1 MKKDLKKL
9 TKKDIK
15 MSIDPLKLASPKKNP
30 AKKLTLKERQ
40 ARTALLVLQKAQAK
54 LREHN
59 ATGWDG
65 QGSKKRETNMA
76 GNIKMET
83 SASQNKYP
91 GWKRKQ
97 VKLQERVKQLKSK

>member
-1 MKKDLKKL
+1 MKKDLRKL
-9 TKKDIK
+9 IKKDIK
-15 MSIDPLKLASPKKNP
+15 MSIDPLKLANPKKNP
-30 AKKLTLKERQ
+30 DKKLTLKERQ
-40 ARTALLVLQKAQAK
+40 ARTARSVLQKAQAK

-65 QGSKKRETNMA
+65 QGSKKRESNMA

-83 SASQNKYP
+83 NASQNKYP

-97 VKLQERVKQLKSK
+97 VKLQERVKQLKPK

>member
-1 MKKDLKKL
+1 
-9 TKKDIK
+9 
-15 MSIDPLKLASPKKNP
+15 MSIDPLRLASPKTSKT
-30 AKKLTLKERQ
+30 KKLTLKERQ

-65 QGSKKRETNMA
+65 QGSKTRDSNMA

-83 SASQNKYP
+83 KDSKNKYP

-97 VKLQERVKQLKSK
+97 VKLQERVRQLKSK